1 MATEEEAWA
10 IDEQTGKVFKLAKEK
25 PWDIAAATVS
35 VVYLMAM
42 LAFFFWQ
49 LLDIGFGKNVLLK
62 IIFPNTAD
70 SLSTDL
76 YRIIAFTVIG
86 GGLGGTVNGFRG
98 FIVWHSERKGFGWR
112 FIWKYITFPL
122 LGAILAGI
130 VYAIVRGGVAAF
142 GGNFTPSTDLTS
154 QTLAAFGIGALS
166 GYGSHKVFRWLDSIV
181 NRMFKIAKKADAL
194 VPELIGWT
202 KDQAEQILKEANL
215 KLGDVDHKD
224 TVDPAEDNKVVAQN
238 PTPGSVIP
246 KDGKV
251 NITVAR
257 KKVV

>member
-1 MATEEEAWA
+1 MSAGEESHA
-10 IDEQTGKVFKLAKEK
+10 IDEQTGKVFKLVKEK
-25 PWDIAAATVS
+25 PWDIAAAIVS
-35 VVYLMAM
+35 VLYLMVM
-42 LAFFFWQ
+42 LVFYSWQ
-49 LLDIGFGKNVLLK
+49 LLDIGFGKNTLLK
-62 IIFPNTAD
+62 LIFPNNSDSFNTA
-70 SLSTDL
+70 L

-142 GGNFTPSTDLTS
+142 GGNFTPNQDLTN
-154 QTLAAFGIGALS
+154 QTLAALGIGALS

-181 NRMFKIAKKADAL
+181 NRMFKISKISDVL
-194 VPELIGWT
+194 VPDLIGMT
-202 KDQAEQILKEANL
+202 KDNAETVLKEFNL
-215 KLGDVDHKD
+215 KLGDVDRRD
-224 TVDPAEDNKVVAQN
+224 TVDPAEEDKVVAQN
-238 PTPGSVIP
+238 PTPGSLTP

-251 NITVAR
+251 GITIG
-257 KKVV
+257 KKK

>member
-1 MATEEEAWA
+1 MVVEEESWA
-10 IDEQTGKVFKLAKEK
+10 IDDQTGKVFKLAKEK

-35 VVYLMAM
+35 VLYLMVM
-42 LAFFFWQ
+42 LVFYSWQ
-49 LLDIGFGKNVLLK
+49 LLDIGFGKNILLK
-62 IIFPNTAD
+62 IIFTNNAD
-70 SLSTDL
+70 SLNTAL

-86 GGLGGTVNGFRG
+86 GGLGGTVNGIRG

-142 GGNFTPSTDLTS
+142 GGNFTPNQDLTN

-181 NRMFKIAKKADAL
+181 NRMFKIAKTSDVL
-194 VPELIGWT
+194 VPDLIGMT
-202 KDQAEQILKEANL
+202 KDNAELFLKEFNL
-215 KLGDVDHKD
+215 KLGHVVHKD
-224 TVDPAEDNKVVAQN
+224 TVGPTEEDKVVAQN
-238 PTPGSVIP
+238 PTPGSSAP

-251 NITVAR
+251 GITIGR
-257 KKVV
+257 KKAS

>member
-1 MATEEEAWA
+1 MAVEEESYA
-10 IDEQTGKVFKLAKEK
+10 IDDQTGKVFKLVKEK
-25 PWDIAAATVS
+25 PWDIAAAIVS
-35 VVYLMAM
+35 VLYLIVM
-42 LAFFFWQ
+42 LIFYSWQ
-49 LLDIGFGKNVLLK
+49 LLDIGFGKNTFLK
-62 IIFPNTAD
+62 LIFPDNTDLLNTA
-70 SLSTDL
+70 L

-142 GGNFTPSTDLTS
+142 GGNFTPNQDLTN
-154 QTLAAFGIGALS
+154 QALAAFGIGALS

-181 NRMFKIAKKADAL
+181 NRIFKIAKTPDVQ
-194 VPELIGWT
+194 VPDLIGMT
-202 KDQAEQILKEANL
+202 KDKAELILKEFSL
-215 KLGDVDHKD
+215 KLGDVDYRD
-224 TVDPAEDNKVVAQN
+224 TVDPTEEDKVVVQN
-238 PTPGSVIP
+238 PTPGSSIQ

-251 NITVAR
+251 GITIG
-257 KKVV
+257 KKK